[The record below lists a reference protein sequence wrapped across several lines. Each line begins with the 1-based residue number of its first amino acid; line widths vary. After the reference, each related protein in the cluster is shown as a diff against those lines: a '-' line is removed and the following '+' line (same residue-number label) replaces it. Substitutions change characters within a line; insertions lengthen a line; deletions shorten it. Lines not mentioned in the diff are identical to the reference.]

1 MPHDHRPPSPR
12 TISTFIYLAVLVI
25 GVLLAFVALRA
36 LFAGTPAQK
45 GRLTMDKQAFSSA
58 DAAPAVGPY
67 SPCVGSGDLV
77 FVSGQI
83 PLDAAGK
90 IVGYTPKDQTR
101 KSLDNLRL
109 TLTAAGLG
117 LENVV
122 KTTIFLQD
130 MDDFGAVNEVYAEY
144 FSEPYPARSTIQVA
158 RLPRDVRV
166 EIEAIAVR

>member
-1 MPHDHRPPSPR
+1 
-12 TISTFIYLAVLVI
+12 
-25 GVLLAFVALRA
+25 
-36 LFAGTPAQK
+36 
-45 GRLTMDKQAFSSA
+45 MDKQVFASP

-67 SPCVGSGDLV
+67 SPSVGAGDLV

-90 IVGYTPKDQTR
+90 IVGYTPKDQAH
-101 KSLDNLRL
+101 KALDNMRL

-117 LENVV
+117 FENVV

-130 MDDFGAVNEVYAEY
+130 MDDFAAVNGVYAEY
-144 FSEPYPARSTIQVA
+144 FSEPYPARSTVQVG
-158 RLPRDVRV
+158 RLPKDVRV

>member
-1 MPHDHRPPSPR
+1 
-12 TISTFIYLAVLVI
+12 
-25 GVLLAFVALRA
+25 
-36 LFAGTPAQK
+36 
-45 GRLTMDKQAFSSA
+45 MDKQVFASA

-67 SPCVGSGDLV
+67 SPCIGVGDLV
-77 FVSGQI
+77 FLSGQI
-83 PLDAAGK
+83 PLDADGK
-90 IVGYTPKDQTR
+90 IVGYTPKDQAR
-101 KSLDNLRL
+101 KSLDNMRL

-144 FSEPYPARSTIQVA
+144 FAEPYPARSTVQVA
-158 RLPRDVRV
+158 RLPKDVRV